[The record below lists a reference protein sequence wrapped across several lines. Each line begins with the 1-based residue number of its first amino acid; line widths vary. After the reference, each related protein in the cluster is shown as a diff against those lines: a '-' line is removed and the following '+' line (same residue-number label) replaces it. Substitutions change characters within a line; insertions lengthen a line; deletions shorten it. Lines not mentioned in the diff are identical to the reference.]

1 MSSRSRLPLTEP
13 ALRPEEPQVEV
24 KPELVPELLAPIVGQ
39 LAADPFA
46 AHLDQD
52 ADLADGLR
60 ARCTEL
66 FEHRDLLLDGPLII
80 LRALRP
86 VAQVR
91 LRRQRQLRI
100 RRASRADAERE
111 GRDTVENFHAGS
123 SAS

>member
-1 MSSRSRLPLTEP
+1 MASGLAPRRLDRVVASYPLGPQETEAGHELALEIALAEP

-24 KPELVPELLAPIVGQ
+24 KPELVPELLAHIVGQ
-39 LAADPFA
+39 LAAEPFA

-91 LRRQRQLRI
+91 
-100 RRASRADAERE
+100 
-111 GRDTVENFHAGS
+111 
-123 SAS
+123 